1 MHGSKT
7 LAYID
12 EDGEDLS
19 LCEAFAKTA
28 VHHVNDASA
37 GAELHEDEDLIRP
50 VCHAM
55 PCSVKEEDNV
65 GVAFEDALGV
75 ACSCELQARYT
86 DTHHDVDLL
95 LDLREHSFVWDSDSL
110 ENMMG
115 SVVDRLG
122 GPHEIDM
129 GEAAWKEVGLR
140 WLGDVATTDLD

>member
-1 MHGSKT
+1 MHGSESF
-7 LAYID
+7 AYID

-50 VCHAM
+50 VRHAM

-65 GVAFEDALGV
+65 VVAFEDALGV
-75 ACSCELQARYT
+75 ACSCELQARYI

-95 LDLREHSFVWDSDSL
+95 LNLGKHALVRNGDTL
-110 ENMMG
+110 EDMVCG
-115 SVVDRLG
+115 VVDG
-122 GPHEIDM
+122 GRGADEIDV
-129 GEAAWKEVGLR
+129 GEA
-140 WLGDVATTDLD
+140 T

>member
-50 VCHAM
+50 VRHAM

-95 LDLREHSFVWDSDSL
+95 LDLRKHSFVWDGDTL

-115 SVVDRLG
+115 SVVDRLCS
-122 GPHEIDM
+122 PHEIDM